1 MYRYYNPNPTGKQVG
16 DCVIRAVSLVTNQ
29 TWDDS
34 YIGISLTGYK
44 LKDMPSSNYVW
55 GSYLSDLGFSR
66 KILPDTCPECY
77 TVKDFCEDHPK
88 GIFLLATGSHV
99 IAVCGGDYYDA
110 WDSGN
115 EIPVYYWQYERSE

>member
-1 MYRYYNPNPTGKQVG
+1 MYIYYNPNPTGKQVG

-34 YIGISLTGYK
+34 YIGISLTGYR

-77 TVKDFCEDHPK
+77 TIENFCEDHPT
-88 GIFLLATGSHV
+88 GTFLLATGSHV
-99 IAVCGGDYYDA
+99 IAVCDGDYYDA

-115 EIPVYYWQYERSE
+115 EIPVYYWQRERSE